1 MSNYWTLKK
10 IKYKNRKAFLNTI
23 EYTGTHTQDPV
34 DMQLFVYNDI
44 GFEEY
49 NKVTL
54 QKVKF
59 EIEDVSEIV
68 DVKWFNIH
76 GLHDVELIKQIGKIL
91 NLENFVVKDILN
103 VNRRSKIEELD
114 EVLFFSV
121 KSILPTDDFNSV
133 HVEQISFLLKD
144 NLLVTFQEKKSDFFT
159 HIRENIKSHAGMVRK
174 KKSDFLL
181 YLLLESI
188 IENFFI
194 TIEYYE
200 EIIQGLLVE
209 SKTSDKPDVLV
220 RIEKNREQLN
230 FLKRAILPMR
240 DTLFILKSEKDDDDY
255 NFIENS
261 NYSFFARLHQ
271 KTIEVLEQ
279 IEYDMNS
286 LDSASNFYFS
296 SQSHRMNEIMKTLTI
311 VSVIFIPLTFIV
323 GVYGM
328 NFDNMPEL
336 RMHNGYYT
344 VIIAMFTIVFGMII
358 YFKKKKWF

>member
-1 MSNYWTLKK
+1 MKK

-23 EYTGTHTQDPV
+23 SYTGTHTQDPV

-49 NKVTL
+49 NHVSL
-54 QKVKF
+54 LKVKN
-59 EIEDVSEIV
+59 EIEDAIKNE

-76 GLHDVELIKQIGKIL
+76 GLHDVELIKQVGKIL
-91 NLENFVVKDILN
+91 QLENFVIKDILN

-114 EVLFFSV
+114 NVLFFSI
-121 KSILPTDDFNSV
+121 KSILPSDDFNSV

-159 HIRENIKSHAGMVRK
+159 HIRENIKLHAGMVRK

-188 IENFFI
+188 IDNFFI

-209 SKTSDKPDVLV
+209 SKSSVKPEVLV

-230 FLKRAILPMR
+230 ALKRAILPMR

-255 NFIENS
+255 NFIDNS
-261 NYSFFARLHQ
+261 NYSFFGRLHQ

-328 NFDNMPEL
+328 NFENLPGL
-336 RMHNGYYT
+336 KYHYGYYI
-344 VIIAMFTIVFGMII
+344 VLMAMFLIVLGMII
-358 YFKKKKWF
+358 YFKNKKWF